1 MSNAIW
7 VWLDLEMTG
16 LDVKQDKILE
26 VSCILTTPEL
36 HGYTN
41 ESFSMVVHQNL
52 DVLEAMSDWCIEQHG
67 NSGLTQSCL
76 DSDVS
81 LEMVEGQIIRH
92 IQSHTL
98 PTDSL
103 FLAGNSIH
111 TDRSFI
117 KEHMKGFESM
127 LHYRMIDVTS
137 VAMVCGSM
145 GVSLYKKESPHRAL
159 DDIKMSIEEL
169 KHYIKQLGGR
179 AIG

>member
-16 LDVKQDKILE
+16 LDIKQDKILE

-52 DVLEAMSDWCIEQHG
+52 DVLETMSHWCVEQHG
-67 NSGLTQSCL
+67 KSGLTQACL

-81 LEMVEGQIIRH
+81 LEMVEGQLVNYIH
-92 IQSHTL
+92 AHTL
-98 PTDSL
+98 PTDNL

-111 TDRSFI
+111 TDRGFI

-137 VAMVCGSM
+137 VAMVCESM
-145 GVSLYKKESPHRAL
+145 GVSLYKKEAPHRAL
-159 DDIKMSIEEL
+159 DDIQMSIEEL
-169 KHYIKQLGGR
+169 KYYIKQLSGR
-179 AIG
+179 SIE